1 MKKVSNDTKK
11 KKGRAFVMSI
21 KTFKRILAVTMAA
34 SMLAMPLTVGATD
47 SADSTRSD
55 SSVTRQEAASVQT
68 TSEVSDNGSVV
79 QNELPGIFEITASPA
94 VSGIAVRGTAAQI
107 KQKAGLAGNESPIV
121 RAYSVERKKSPAV
134 YKSFDAAAS
143 IVGGKL
149 VGGINVDLG
158 KVAEGKYSK
167 LPREVSVPAT
177 IGIKNYD
184 PKLNYYV
191 AKVVSG
197 GAIELIPVTVE
208 KGMAT
213 VDITG
218 GLAGYGL
225 IVK

>member
-34 SMLAMPLTVGATD
+34 SVLAMPLTVGATD

-68 TSEVSDNGSVV
+68 TSEVSVNGSVV

>member
-1 MKKVSNDTKK
+1 
-11 KKGRAFVMSI
+11 MSI
-21 KTFKRILAVTMAA
+21 KTFKRILAVTIAT

-47 SADSTRSD
+47 SADSTSSD
-55 SSVTRQEAASVQT
+55 SSVTRHEAASVKT
-68 TSEVSDNGSVV
+68 TSEVSVNDSVV

-94 VSGIAVRGTAAQI
+94 VTG
-107 KQKAGLAGNESPIV
+107 IV

-134 YKSFDAAAS
+134 YASFDAAAS

-158 KVAEGKYSK
+158 KVAEGKYTK
-167 LPREVSVPAT
+167 LPAEVSVPAT
-177 IGIKNYD
+177 IGIKNYN

-197 GAIELIPVTVE
+197 GAIELIPVSVE

>member
-68 TSEVSDNGSVV
+68 TSEVSVNGSVV

>member
-1 MKKVSNDTKK
+1 
-11 KKGRAFVMSI
+11 MSI

-68 TSEVSDNGSVV
+68 TSEVSVNDSVV

>member
-1 MKKVSNDTKK
+1 
-11 KKGRAFVMSI
+11 MSI

-68 TSEVSDNGSVV
+68 TSEVSVNGSVV

-177 IGIKNYD
+177 IGINNYD